1 MKKLNHDQI
10 AIHDLLN
17 HLNQVEV
24 ICEKSSSKDIID
36 KINVIREEND
46 GAIYLAKQLQKKM
59 NDKIQSRKTTTQHL
73 ESYVCVDLAK
83 LVKNYF
89 IKRDLDIS
97 LDVAQG
103 LGLYQVKLNDG
114 LSDML
119 SNLYKILSL
128 HTDIS
133 LRIKVVNGYLLFA
146 FQMMGRN
153 SKSMES
159 FDLELVE
166 HFFEDHSGKA
176 RFIRSHD
183 GLYTRLFLP
192 VIEACPIYEHIAA

>member
-59 NDKIQSRKTTTQHL
+59 NDKIQSRKTTTQQL

-83 LVKNYF
+83 LVKDYF

-146 FQMMGRN
+146 FQMTGRN
-153 SKSMES
+153 SRSMES

-166 HFFEDHSGKA
+166 HFFEDHSGKT